1 MRRYEILIG
10 FLLGTALWA
19 VVMMLQSDASLLHQI
34 CETNQYT
41 DRENCTS
48 HHPLYVALYYIGYA
62 VNPVT
67 LGAAATVAIAV
78 FTYTLYEATKGLV
91 RAAEIQSAD
100 IKRSI
105 VAAEIAAIAS
115 RKTAETAEKTLLMA
129 HAPIF
134 TIQEFGLRVPNDDV
148 KKYHVHWGI
157 RNSGR
162 GVGVVKW
169 IRCSTTI
176 VERTKASIQR
186 INSDKHIE
194 WLSAIEP
201 KETVGGHTF
210 TTPALHNRIESIKAG
225 RTLLYIVFEIE
236 GEDYLHNI
244 STSRFPFV
252 FEASSGAF
260 KRINMGEIGTPGA
273 TISTEEQQ
281 TK

>member
-10 FLLGTALWA
+10 FLFGTALWA
-19 VVMMLQSDASLLHQI
+19 VVMVLQSDASLLHQI

-41 DRENCTS
+41 DHENCTP
-48 HHPLYVALYYIGYA
+48 HHPLYVAFYYIGYA

-78 FTYTLYEATKGLV
+78 FTYTLYEATRGLV
-91 RAAEIQSAD
+91 SAAEIQSAD
-100 IKRSI
+100 MKRSI
-105 VAAEIAAIAS
+105 IAAEIAANAS
-115 RKTAETAEKTLLMA
+115 KKSAETAEKTLLMA
-129 HAPIF
+129 HAPII

-148 KKYHVHWGI
+148 KKYHIHWGI
-157 RNSGR
+157 RNSGQ

-169 IRCSTTI
+169 IGISTVI
-176 VERTKASIQR
+176 IERTRAGINR
-186 INSDKHIE
+186 INSNSRRE

-210 TTPALHNRIESIKAG
+210 TTPALQSRIESIKAG
-225 RTLLYIVFEIE
+225 RTALHIVFEIE
-236 GEDYLHNI
+236 AEDFLHNI

-252 FEASSGAF
+252 FDSSTGSF
-260 KRINMGEIGTPGA
+260 RRVNMSDIGDPGA
-273 TISTEEQQ
+273 TIHTEEQE